1 MVASL
6 VVFLN
11 TQLPFTVVPSG
22 RTTLVNCSAVLI
34 ISPLNSQFSKMITP
48 KSPLIVT
55 SSSKMRFSTVRS
67 SSAASSNVNSVAL
80 LLPLSS
86 C

>member
-22 RTTLVNCSAVLI
+22 RTTQVNCYAVLI

-48 KSPLIVT
+48 KSGITGSRTRPSKTYYTGLEPL
-55 SSSKMRFSTVRS
+55 
-67 SSAASSNVNSVAL
+67 AAGL
-80 LLPLSS
+80 RKTK
-86 C
+86 